1 MKYSLPHQKPLHF
14 ILELAQKNMLIECK
28 QATKNLYDTDYHL
41 WVMETVKQLQN
52 EEFDALD
59 LQNLIEEVSDLSRR
73 DRKKLKS
80 LLRNLL
86 EHLLKLKYWDSE
98 KKNNQGHWQGEISN
112 FRKQIRDELEDSPSL
127 KSYLQE
133 IFNDCYQDARE
144 VASKRS
150 QMPLNIFPKVAIAD
164 FGKVL
169 DENWLP

>member
-1 MKYSLPHQKPLHF
+1 MF
-14 ILELAQKNMLIECK
+14 IECE
-28 QATKNLYDTDYHL
+28 QTTKKLYETDYQL
-41 WVMETVKQLQN
+41 WIMKIVKQLEN
-52 EEFDALD
+52 KEFDHLD

-98 KKNNQGHWQGEISN
+98 RHNNQGHWQGEISN

-127 KSYLQE
+127 KGYLQE
-133 IFNDCYQDARE
+133 IFDECYQDGRE
-144 VASKRS
+144 IASKRS
-150 QMPLNIFPKVAIAD
+150 QIPLDIFPKVATANLTQI
-164 FGKVL
+164 L